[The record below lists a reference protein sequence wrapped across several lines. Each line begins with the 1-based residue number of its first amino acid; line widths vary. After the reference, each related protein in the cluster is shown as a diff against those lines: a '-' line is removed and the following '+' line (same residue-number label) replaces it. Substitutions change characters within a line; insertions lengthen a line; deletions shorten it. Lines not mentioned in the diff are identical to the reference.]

1 MLAVS
6 EARAR
11 ILGGLS
17 PTPIEERGLADAHG
31 LVLAAPVVAD
41 RDQPP
46 AAMSAMDGYA
56 VRAADLA
63 QLPARLEVIG
73 AAPAGQV
80 FAGALAA
87 GQALRIF
94 TGAAIPASA
103 DTVVI
108 QENTAPDGDRYVLVR
123 QAPAPGANIRRQ
135 GNDFANGQSL
145 LPPGRRLDA
154 RAIGLAAAGGAA
166 RVRVHRR
173 PRIAFLSTGDEL
185 VASGHAVGA
194 GQIVNSN
201 GPMMQAFIAA
211 AGGVPIDLGIAGDTA
226 EELLQAAARFSD
238 ADLVLTIGGASV
250 GEHDLVQR
258 VLAPAGLA
266 VDFWKIAMRPGK
278 PLIHG
283 HFKGVPFLGLPGNP
297 VSAFVCAK
305 LFLEPAI
312 AVLGGGL
319 WPGHDWHRAR
329 LANALPENGPREH
342 YLRGR
347 LRRASAQGEWQVDAA
362 SVQDSAMLS
371 ILADSNALI
380 MRPPNAAAANPGDWV
395 AVLPL

>member
-1 MLAVS
+1 MLAVA

-17 PTPIEERGLADAHG
+17 PTPIEDRALSDAHG

-63 QLPARLEVIG
+63 HLPARLEVIG

-80 FAGALAA
+80 FAGTLAA

-94 TGAAIPASA
+94 TGAAVPAGA

-108 QENTAPDGDRYVLVR
+108 QENTELLADRHVLIR
-123 QAPAPGANIRRQ
+123 AAPAAGANIRRQ
-135 GNDFANGQSL
+135 GNDFATGQSL

-154 RAIGLAAAGGAA
+154 RAIGLAAAAGAA
-166 RVRVHRR
+166 RVRVHRP

-185 VASGHAVGA
+185 VAPGQAVA
-194 GQIVNSN
+194 PGQIINSN
-201 GPMMQAFIAA
+201 SPMMHAFITA
-211 AGGVPIDLGIAGDTA
+211 AGGVPVDLGIARDHA
-226 EELLQAAARFSD
+226 EDLLQAAAKFSD

-250 GEHDLVQR
+250 GEHDLVQQA
-258 VLAPAGLA
+258 LAPAGLT

-312 AVLGGGL
+312 AVLGGAL
-319 WPGHDWHRAR
+319 WPGHDWLRAR
-329 LANALPENGPREH
+329 LENALPANGPREH
-342 YLRGR
+342 YLRAR
-347 LRRASAQGEWQVDAA
+347 LRRASTQGDWQVDAA
-362 SVQDSAMLS
+362 PAQDSAMLS

-380 MRPPNAAAANPGDWV
+380 MRPPNAAAAQPDDWV